1 MKWWDPCESPRWLSS
16 CDSVGQLMGF
26 KKGLNRRFPFE
37 KEKQKRRPNGSLP
50 SVCSPLD
57 LLDLNQSSYGA
68 TVGFR
73 SLCFQ
78 GTRTREMDLGSKK
91 FLFGCHHRILEEGGG
106 QTVQWKGKEA
116 STQEHAVPQ
125 FALAVMLGS
134 RWGIDH
140 VVKIADE
147 MTPRKGQE
155 LNLL

>member
-1 MKWWDPCESPRWLSS
+1 MKWWDPCESPGWLSS

-78 GTRTREMDLGSKK
+78 GARTREMDLGSTKD
-91 FLFGCHHRILEEGGG
+91 FRRGRADGTVEGERSFNPRACSSALCTCRHARRSLGHRRRR
-106 QTVQWKGKEA
+106 QN
-116 STQEHAVPQ
+116 S
-125 FALAVMLGS
+125 
-134 RWGIDH
+134 
-140 VVKIADE
+140 
-147 MTPRKGQE
+147 
-155 LNLL
+155 

>member
-1 MKWWDPCESPRWLSS
+1 MKWWDPCESPGWLSS

-78 GTRTREMDLGSKK
+78 GARTREMDLGSKK
-91 FLFGCHHRILEEGGG
+91 RILEEGE

-116 STQEHAVPQ
+116 STQEHAAPH
-125 FALAVMLGS
+125 FALAVVLGS

-147 MTPRKGQE
+147 MTARKGQE